1 MVTINMIMDFETR
14 GFYTLLDVNDRFIN
28 YVLYFCN

>member
-1 MVTINMIMDFETR
+1 MMMDFEMR

-28 YVLYFCN
+28 YVLYFYN